1 MYVHRSGVD
10 YSLFIQNDHFANERL
25 EDNSI
30 FSYIAGENY
39 AKEKSSTD
47 LGDYLRK
54 VVDSIPELKA
64 AMETGEVGLAIFILP
79 ESTSSAVKDAV
90 DQTTQKMLD
99 EGTDETVLKGVLGIV
114 KENYSYEPLADSRK
128 QPII

>member
-1 MYVHRSGVD
+1 MYVHESGVD
-10 YSLFIQNDHFANERL
+10 YSLYIQNDRFANERF
-25 EDNSI
+25 NNHSI

-39 AKEKSSTD
+39 DKEKSSTD

-64 AMETGEVGLAIFILP
+64 AMETGEVGLAVFILP
-79 ESTSSAVKDAV
+79 ESTSSVVKDAV

-99 EGTDETVLKGVLGIV
+99 EGTDENVLKGVLA
-114 KENYSYEPLADSRK
+114 S
-128 QPII
+128 